1 MWAGMKAI
9 ELIGDVDRQHRL
21 HARVPSEFPAGPVRV
36 LLLVPEEDEAGSSW
50 ARGVARE
57 WAEELADPR
66 QDIYTLE
73 DGQPLDAPR

>member
-1 MWAGMKAI
+1 MKTI
-9 ELIGDVDRQHRL
+9 ELMAEVDEHHCLR
-21 HARVPSEFPAGPVRV
+21 AEVPEDLPAGPVRV
-36 LLLVPEEDEAGSSW
+36 IVLVPEEDDAGLSW
-50 ARGVARE
+50 AQGITRE